1 MIAWMDRHA
10 DRLRAAVRRRRLR
23 ERPAPARDPRPW
35 PFRSMPRR
43 RALRIATG
51 ALAAMS
57 LVLVVMLT
65 GITVA
70 RQDVGHVGV
79 VRNGGPLDKRNI
91 RQVLLPGQ
99 RLTWTGWFSQSAHEY
114 PARHVELLYTVTGDP
129 KRGARPS
136 VDVVTVP
143 TRDGVEVGLEATVF
157 FHFVGDGD
165 LELLRR
171 FDSGFGTRRFETY
184 NGRRLKPWEGDDGF
198 AAFMDSVFRPVLE
211 NDLRREIGR
220 FRCDQLVA
228 SCMLLRHASK
238 LASVGAKPDDS
249 AIINIA
255 RVEDAITRSLREDL
269 TRTLEAPYFTD
280 IHFRLSAVRLPSGV
294 QTVINDVHSKYASVS
309 GARAEVSRARYEDER
324 NKILAKTYQQSPA
337 LARIHAIRS
346 APKGATIII
355 NDGEGRTPGLNLG
368 GN

>member
-1 MIAWMDRHA
+1 MIARMDRHA
-10 DRLRAAVRRRRLR
+10 DRLRAAARRRLHDR
-23 ERPAPARDPRPW
+23 QAPARDPRPW
-35 PFRSMPRR
+35 PFRSMPRE

-51 ALAAMS
+51 ALAVMA
-57 LVLVVMLT
+57 LVLVVLFT

-79 VRNGGPLDKRNI
+79 VRNSGPLDKRNI

-99 RLTWTGWFSQSAHEY
+99 RLTWTGWFSQSPHEY
-114 PARHVELLYTVTGDP
+114 PAKHVELLYTVTSDP
-129 KRGARPS
+129 KRGARPT
-136 VDVVTVP
+136 VDVVSVP
-143 TRDGVEVGLEATVF
+143 TRDGVEVGLEATIF

-171 FDSGFGTRRFETY
+171 FDTGFGTRRFESHD
-184 NGRRLKPWEGDDGF
+184 GRRLKPWEGDDGF

-228 SCMLLRHASK
+228 SCMLLRHASRPT
-238 LASVGAKPDDS
+238 SVGAKVDES

-255 RVEDAITRSLREDL
+255 RVEEAITQSLREDL
-269 TRTLEAPYFTD
+269 TRTLEAPYFTG
-280 IHFRLSAVRLPSGV
+280 IQFRLSAVRLPSGV
-294 QTVINDVHSKYASVS
+294 QAVIDDVHSKYASVS
-309 GARAEVSRARYEDER
+309 GARAEASRARYEDAR
-324 NKILAKTYQQSPA
+324 NRILGRTYQRNPA

-355 NDGEGRTPGLNLG
+355 NDGEGRSPGINLG
-368 GN
+368 GG

>member
-1 MIAWMDRHA
+1 M
-10 DRLRAAVRRRRLR
+10 
-23 ERPAPARDPRPW
+23 PRP
-35 PFRSMPRR
+35 

-51 ALAAMS
+51 ALAVMG

-99 RLTWTGWFSQSAHEY
+99 RLTWTGWYSQSPHEY
-114 PARHVELLYTVTGDP
+114 PAKHVELLYTVTSDP

-143 TRDGVEVGLEATVF
+143 TRDGVEVGLEATIF
-157 FHFVGDGD
+157 LHFVGDGD

-171 FDSGFGTRRFETY
+171 FDTGFGTRRFESHD
-184 NGRRLKPWEGDDGF
+184 GRRLKPWEGDDGF

-228 SCMLLRHASK
+228 SCMLLRHASRPT
-238 LASVGAKPDDS
+238 SVGAKVDDS

-255 RVEDAITRSLREDL
+255 RVEEAITQSLREDL

-280 IHFRLSAVRLPSGV
+280 IQFRLSAVRLPSGV
-294 QTVINDVHSKYASVS
+294 QAVIDDVHSKYASVS
-309 GARAEVSRARYEDER
+309 GARAEASRARYEDAR
-324 NKILAKTYQQSPA
+324 NRILGRTYQRSPA
-337 LARIHAIRS
+337 LARIHAIRA

-355 NDGEGRTPGLNLG
+355 NDGEGRSPGINLG
-368 GN
+368 GG